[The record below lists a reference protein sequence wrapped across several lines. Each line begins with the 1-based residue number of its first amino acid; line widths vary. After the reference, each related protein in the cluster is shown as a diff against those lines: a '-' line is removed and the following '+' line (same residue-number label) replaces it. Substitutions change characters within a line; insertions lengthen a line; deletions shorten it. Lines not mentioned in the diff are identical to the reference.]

1 MANATKSEAQVSAD
15 LPDET
20 DAIDDL
26 AHALADYSR
35 RKVVVVGTDDQ
46 EEVVV
51 EPRAKQ
57 RLDSCKPPPCSVMAS
72 ATAVGVVGQTMP
84 SFDPVGL
91 VARS

>member
-26 AHALADYSR
+26 AHALADYFR
-35 RKVVVVGTDDQ
+35 RKVVVVWTD